1 MRPGLV
7 AQESVVAGKINN
19 PACVKNKV
27 LSATSD
33 SGIYVTGIV
42 NHSVTCI
49 LLDTGATVSVLN
61 EGTWKK
67 SGLVTKIEP
76 VIETLT
82 TANGNELTV
91 LGQTKVRFR
100 LGNIDCFW
108 PVMIARGLS
117 HDCILGSDFF
127 QHFQCQIHYDTGT
140 FVVGNTEIP
149 IRYCKV
155 IPSVCPILLCDDI
168 QVEPGTEQVIEA
180 KLENGF
186 EHNTGTPGI

>member
-7 AQESVVAGKINN
+7 AQESVVAGEINN
-19 PACVKNKV
+19 PACVNNKV

-127 QHFQCQIHYDTGT
+127 QHFQCQIHYLFIYLFIYRFVQCTGERT
-140 FVVGNTEIP
+140 IGHVVPYLVHPPKT
-149 IRYCKV
+149 
-155 IPSVCPILLCDDI
+155 L
-168 QVEPGTEQVIEA
+168 EP
-180 KLENGF
+180 L
-186 EHNTGTPGI
+186 